1 MKKTIL
7 MMMVVG
13 LFAAMPVLATEHE
26 PLTAMS
32 AGEHVQRCVLQSEA
46 IGKKIERLRT
56 EIKAGKMKNYSAEE
70 LRKLEDKLSEANYM
84 LDSINRP

>member
-1 MKKTIL
+1 MKKTVL
-7 MMMVVG
+7 MLMVAG
-13 LFAAMPVLATEHE
+13 LLAAMPVLAAEHE
-26 PLTAMS
+26 MMS

-46 IGKKIERLRT
+46 IGQKIERLQK

-84 LDSINRP
+84 LDSITKP